1 MYEKYRI
8 SKNGTT
14 ERMYSDHK
22 ISKDTLDDYTIGMS
36 DENDYAIGASIGA
49 FKIHPHVENGVYVDT
64 VITEDLA
71 KQLKLMDFKMD

>member
-22 ISKDTLDDYTIGMS
+22 ISKDSLDDYTI
-36 DENDYAIGASIGA
+36 EA
-49 FKIHPHVENGVYVDT
+49 FKIHPYVDADIYVDT

-71 KQLKLMDFKMD
+71 KQLKLMNFKVS